1 MASIIKHMSRD
12 TIGILQ
18 EHLHV
23 NNDKVLGPKTLKA
36 LHQLSHLAQQKLIRH
51 VKKEAWKRG
60 ELAAT
65 SKMVSDAS
73 TPNQSV
79 WNDLPPQEQ
88 KRILETTQKEFKISS
103 LSPTVGEDIERSGG
117 SRFSSLDLSPSD
129 TNDAGNFFARS
140 PTTASAPHSLAA
152 LKACSKI
159 DNTGSFLD
167 LNNPK
172 TKKVYRQVEARS
184 ESIGR
189 CAEWTRKLLDA
200 CGVVIRKEGLVL
212 GRARDYTKD
221 IMNKHGFSQL
231 QEGISGEKISLTELK
246 KLSENMVG
254 DINRTIVL
262 VFTPKDHKSK
272 KAGHICLVDPKS
284 HKSVSDCVQKS
295 LTGLKN
301 PAEFTCSA
309 YIKADPETDYSPSM
323 ENTAKA
329 EDKSLG
335 TKNYTKE
342 VAGFKRSLIGASP
355 V

>member
-1 MASIIKHMSRD
+1 MASNIRHMSRD

-23 NNDKVLGPKTLKA
+23 GKDKVLGRKTLKA
-36 LHQLSHLAQQKLIRH
+36 LHKLSYAAQQKLIRH
-51 VKKEAWKRG
+51 VKKEALKRG
-60 ELAAT
+60 ALAAT

-73 TPNQSV
+73 TPNQSM

-117 SRFSSLDLSPSD
+117 SRLSSLDMSPSD

-140 PTTASAPHSLAA
+140 QEPASAPNSLAA

-167 LNNPK
+167 LTNSK
-172 TKKVYRQVEARS
+172 TKKVYRQIKAH
-184 ESIGR
+184 GGPTGW
-189 CAEWTRKLLDA
+189 CAEWTRKLLDS
-200 CGVVIRKEGLVL
+200 CGVVIRKEGKIL

-231 QEGISGEKISLTELK
+231 QAGISGEKISLTELK

-262 VFTPKDHKSK
+262 VFTPKDKRSQE
-272 KAGHICLVDPKS
+272 AGHICLVDPKS
-284 HKSVSDCVQKS
+284 GKSVSDWDQKS

-301 PAEFTCSA
+301 PGKFTCSA